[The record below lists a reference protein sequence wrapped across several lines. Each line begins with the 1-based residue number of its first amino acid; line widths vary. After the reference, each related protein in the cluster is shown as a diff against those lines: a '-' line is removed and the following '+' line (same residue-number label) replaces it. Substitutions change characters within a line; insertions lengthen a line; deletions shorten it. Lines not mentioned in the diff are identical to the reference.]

1 MMNNMFHKFMF
12 LELHWPG
19 KTLHMRPS
27 GPNTVPCNH

>member
-1 MMNNMFHKFMF
+1 MFHKFMF

-19 KTLHMRPS
+19 KTLHMRPL